1 MMSNI
6 NSIQHVSIRRTLT
19 TLQNLR
25 FLRTTLAFCTTTLKA
40 HPFQKGTL
48 DTSCEKI
55 YLSSI
60 FVILCLI
67 LYLSYSQ
74 FACAWSLRFRWF
86 RWFRQFRW
94 FQSFIFVWGP
104 SVPVPWTRSRLPSR
118 DLLDP
123 ASSFAGSCSPAIPP
137 CPAGKVRA
145 EDMEYQYIY
154 IYQCFFMFFQYH
166 CFQTKIVESMNP
178 SASISQYQVCVS
190 LNHETWAVDG
200 DCQKHQR
207 DKCVSK

>member
-1 MMSNI
+1 MQSNDVQYKLNPPCKHQKDSDHSAKFAFPSNYI
-6 NSIQHVSIRRTLT
+6 SLLHHYIESPSIPKRNIRY
-19 TLQNLR
+19 
-25 FLRTTLAFCTTTLKA
+25 
-40 HPFQKGTL
+40 
-48 DTSCEKI
+48 CEKI

-94 FQSFIFVWGP
+94 FQSFIFVSSP

-137 CPAGKVRA
+137 CPGKVR
-145 EDMEYQYIY
+145 EDMEYQCLFNI
-154 IYQCFFMFFQYH
+154 
-166 CFQTKIVESMNP
+166 TVKKKKIVESMNP
-178 SASISQYQVCVS
+178 SASISQYQVCES
-190 LNHETWAVDG
+190 E
-200 DCQKHQR
+200 
-207 DKCVSK
+207 S